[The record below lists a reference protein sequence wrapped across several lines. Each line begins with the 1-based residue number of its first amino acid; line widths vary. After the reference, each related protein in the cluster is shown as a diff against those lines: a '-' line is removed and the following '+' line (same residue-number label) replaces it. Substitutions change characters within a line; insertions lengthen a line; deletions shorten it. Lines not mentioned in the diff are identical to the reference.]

1 MSHFKMIFLQYHA
14 LKFLK
19 HTKNSPFNCLLF
31 SYVKIK
37 FQSKSHKPSELPEA
51 QI

>member
-1 MSHFKMIFLQYHA
+1 MIFLQYHA

-19 HTKNSPFNCLLF
+19 HTKNSPVNCLLF